1 MMLASSPANADVPQ
15 NNDVVL
21 FYNVSAGPA
30 PTATWQLNGG
40 DLPSTATPSLK

>member
-1 MMLASSPANADVPQ
+1 MLAASTARAIVPE
-15 NNDVVL
+15 NDNITL
-21 FYNVSAGPA
+21 NIDVSAGPA